1 MTFVVYNDDDPEFTE
16 NEFDN
21 SITGYIINFNICLL
35 IGSIISNYI
44 Q

>member
-21 SITGYIINFNICLL
+21 SIAGYIINFNICLL
-35 IGSIISNYI
+35 IGSIISNYMS
-44 Q
+44 